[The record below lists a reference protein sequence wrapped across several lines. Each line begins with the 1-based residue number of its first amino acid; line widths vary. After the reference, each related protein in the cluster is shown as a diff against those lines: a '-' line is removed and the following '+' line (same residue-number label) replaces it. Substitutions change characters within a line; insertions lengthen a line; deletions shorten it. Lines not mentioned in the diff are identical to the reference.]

1 MTCGI
6 KGIDKKESPRIVG
19 GREALPGEWC
29 WQIALINKDN
39 QYLCG
44 GALIGTSWVVTAAH
58 CIANMVRNG
67 EEIYIRV
74 GDHDLTD
81 PTVSK
86 FAQTM
91 KVSTSYIH
99 HNHNS
104 QTLDNDI
111 ALLRME
117 SPVELSD
124 AVCLVCL
131 PTRGSSIKPGKKCTV
146 SGYGYTSEGEFHY

>member
-1 MTCGI
+1 M
-6 KGIDKKESPRIVG
+6 
-19 GREALPGEWC
+19 
-29 WQIALINKDN
+29 
-39 QYLCG
+39 
-44 GALIGTSWVVTAAH
+44 IGTSWVVTAAH

-81 PTVSK
+81 PTISK

-91 KVSTSYIH
+91 KVSTTYIH

-146 SGYGYTSEGEFHY
+146 SGYGYTSEGEFYYWFLDKKALLLNFDYLFSSRTHCSESTSSCSSCC